1 MQATPP
7 AIQRTR
13 VGDLL
18 RAWRAK
24 RRLSQLE
31 VGLTAGVSSRHLSFI
46 ETGRANASAEL
57 LIALAEVLEIPLRER
72 NALLLAAGFAP
83 RYSQTDLAAPS
94 MVAMH
99 GAITRVLDA
108 HDPYPG
114 VALDG
119 QWNIVIANRA
129 AQRLLSV
136 LPPQLTAPAPNIFRA
151 GLHPRGMAAFTHNFD
166 EWGRY
171 LLRQLQRLAE
181 DSLDPSAAALLD
193 EVRAYPNVEALLRA
207 PVPVP
212 AHQLLVPCVLDLHGH
227 RLSLFTTLATF
238 GSPRD
243 VTLAE
248 LTVELFYP
256 ADAATEAVLR
266 GAPRAAALRPSS
278 RRTRTSPGP

>member
-1 MQATPP
+1 MQLTPP
-7 AIQRTR
+7 VTAARTR

-46 ETGRANASAEL
+46 ETGRAKASADL
-57 LIALAEVLEIPLRER
+57 LVALADVLDMPLRER

-83 RYSQTDLAAPS
+83 RYPETDLSAPN
-94 MVAMH
+94 MAAMH
-99 GAITRVLDA
+99 QAITHVLDA

-114 VALDG
+114 VALDRH
-119 QWNIVIANRA
+119 WNIVIANA
-129 AQRLLSV
+129 AVKRLV
-136 LPPQLTAPAPNIFRA
+136 GALPPALMVPAPNIFRL
-151 GLHPRGMAAFTHNFD
+151 GLHPQGMAAFTSNFD
-166 EWGRY
+166 EWGRSM
-171 LLRQLQRLAE
+171 LRELQRLAD
-181 DSLDPSAAALLD
+181 DSLDSTAAALLD
-193 EVRAYPNVEALLRA
+193 EVRAYPNVQALLRK
-207 PVPVP
+207 PVP
-212 AHQLLVPCVLDLHGH
+212 APAHELLVPCVLELHGQ

-256 ADAATEAVLR
+256 ADAATETAL
-266 GAPRAAALRPSS
+266 RAAA
-278 RRTRTSPGP
+278 

>member
-1 MQATPP
+1 MQLITP
-7 AIQRTR
+7 AIAARTS

-57 LIALAEVLEIPLRER
+57 LVALADVLDMPLRER

-83 RYSQTDLAAPS
+83 RYSATDLAAPS
-94 MVAMH
+94 MAAMH
-99 GAITRVLDA
+99 QAITRVLDA

-114 VALDG
+114 VALDRH
-119 QWNIVIANRA
+119 WNIVIANAA
-129 AQRLLSV
+129 AQRLVGALAPE
-136 LPPQLTAPAPNIFRA
+136 LMAPAPNIFRA
-151 GLHPRGMAAFTHNFD
+151 GLHPRGMAAFTSNFD
-166 EWGRY
+166 EWGRSM
-171 LLRQLQRLAE
+171 LRELQRLAG
-181 DSLDPSAAALLD
+181 DSLDSTAAALLD
-193 EVRAYPNVEALLRA
+193 EVRAYPNVQALLQKPA
-207 PVPVP
+207 PAP
-212 AHQLLVPCVLDLHGH
+212 AHELLVPCVLEMHGQ

-256 ADAATEAVLR
+256 VDAATEAVLR
-266 GAPRAAALRPSS
+266 AAA
-278 RRTRTSPGP
+278 

>member
-1 MQATPP
+1 MPLAPPVTATKP
-7 AIQRTR
+7 AS

-46 ETGRANASAEL
+46 ETGRAKASAEL
-57 LIALAEVLEIPLRER
+57 LVALADVLDMPLRER

-83 RYSQTDLAAPS
+83 RYPETDLAAPG
-94 MVAMH
+94 MAAMQQ
-99 GAITRVLDA
+99 AITRVLAA

-129 AQRLLSV
+129 AQRLVGV
-136 LPPQLTAPAPNIFRA
+136 LPPELVSPVPNIFRA
-151 GLHPRGMAAFTHNFD
+151 GLHPQGMAAFTSNFD
-166 EWGRY
+166 EWGRHM
-171 LLRQLQRLAE
+171 LRELQRLA
-181 DSLDPSAAALLD
+181 DSALDGTLAALQD
-193 EVRAYPNVEALLRA
+193 EVRAYPNVQALLRA
-207 PVPVP
+207 PMPAP
-212 AHQLLVPCVLDLHGH
+212 AHELLVPCVLDLHGH

-256 ADAATEAVLR
+256 ADAATEGVLR
-266 GAPRAAALRPSS
+266 ALA
-278 RRTRTSPGP
+278 

>member
-1 MQATPP
+1 MHLAQPAAAT
-7 AIQRTR
+7 RTT

-31 VGLTAGVSSRHLSFI
+31 VGLTAGVSARHLSFI
-46 ETGRANASAEL
+46 ETGRARASAEL
-57 LIALAEVLEIPLRER
+57 LVALADVLDLPLRER

-83 RYSQTDLAAPS
+83 RYSETQLDAPDMAA
-94 MVAMH
+94 MQQ
-99 GAITRVLDA
+99 AITRLLEA

-114 VALDG
+114 IALDRH
-119 QWNIVIANRA
+119 WNIVIANAA
-129 AQRLLSV
+129 AQRMVSIVPPELLA
-136 LPPQLTAPAPNIFRA
+136 PPLNLFRL
-151 GLHPRGMAAFTHNFD
+151 GLHPRGMAARTANFD

-171 LLRQLQRLAE
+171 MVRELQRLA
-181 DSLDPSAAALLD
+181 DSAIDPAASALLD
-193 EVRAYPNVEALLRA
+193 EVRGYPNVQALLSTPPKAA
-207 PVPVP
+207 PSNP
-212 AHQLLVPCVLDLHGH
+212 LLVPCVLDIAGQ

-256 ADAATEAVLR
+256 ADAATERALR
-266 GAPRAAALRPSS
+266 AMAAA
-278 RRTRTSPGP
+278 

>member
-1 MQATPP
+1 MNEAIAP
-7 AIQRTR
+7 ARAARGT

-46 ETGRANASAEL
+46 ETGRAKASAEL
-57 LIALAEVLEIPLRER
+57 LVALADVLDMPLRER

-83 RYSQTDLAAPS
+83 RYPETDLAAPS
-94 MVAMH
+94 MAAMQQ
-99 GAITRVLDA
+99 AITRVLEA

-114 VALDG
+114 VALDRH
-119 QWNIVIANRA
+119 WNIVVANRS
-129 AQRLLSV
+129 AQRLIGT
-136 LPPQLTAPAPNIFRA
+136 LPPELMTPLPNILRA
-151 GLHPRGMAAFTHNFD
+151 GLHPRGMAAFTSNFD

-171 LLRQLQRLAE
+171 MLRQLQRLAD
-181 DSLDPSAAALLD
+181 DSLDSTAAALID
-193 EVRAYPNVEALLRA
+193 EVRAYPNVQALLCA
-207 PVPVP
+207 PVPAP
-212 AHQLLVPCVLDLHGH
+212 AHELLVPCVLDLHGQ

-256 ADAATEAVLR
+256 ADAATEA
-266 GAPRAAALRPSS
+266 ALRASA
-278 RRTRTSPGP
+278 